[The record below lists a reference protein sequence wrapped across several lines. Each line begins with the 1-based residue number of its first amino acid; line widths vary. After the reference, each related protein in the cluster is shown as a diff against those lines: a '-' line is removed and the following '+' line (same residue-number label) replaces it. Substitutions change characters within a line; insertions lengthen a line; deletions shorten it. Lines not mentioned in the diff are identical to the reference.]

1 MPELSPMSVGVGVG
15 RRVEGIAVAVRVGV
29 ADSKDEGAT
38 EGTNVAEGGAGE
50 AEAGR
55 VAMGVAVLPHPAMNT
70 PTTITSRKRE
80 AIIRF
85 MCHLLSS
92 VSAQRPALVASG
104 RRVGSLSKRKKLEA
118 SQMPKNAATPTC
130 RVHLGMMGSSF
141 STRETVQQ
149 KYTPK

>member
-1 MPELSPMSVGVGVG
+1 MSVGVGVG

-92 VSAQRPALVASG
+92 VSAQRLALPAAG
-104 RRVGSLSKRKKLEA
+104 GKKA
-118 SQMPKNAATPTC
+118 WK
-130 RVHLGMMGSSF
+130 
-141 STRETVQQ
+141 RETAIAQTKAKKRAESQPSGARTVSWHCRLSLMVV
-149 KYTPK
+149 P

>member
-1 MPELSPMSVGVGVG
+1 MKVGDGVG
-15 RRVEGIAVAVRVGV
+15 RGVGGIAVAVRVGV

-55 VAMGVAVLPHPAMNT
+55 VAVLPHPAMNT

-85 MCHLLSS
+85 MGHLLSS
-92 VSAQRPALVASG
+92 APN
-104 RRVGSLSKRKKLEA
+104 GSR
-118 SQMPKNAATPTC
+118 
-130 RVHLGMMGSSF
+130 
-141 STRETVQQ
+141 
-149 KYTPK
+149 

>member
-1 MPELSPMSVGVGVG
+1 MKVGDGLGRGVG
-15 RRVEGIAVAVRVGV
+15 GIAVAVRVGV
-29 ADSKDEGAT
+29 ADSKDEGAA

-55 VAMGVAVLPHPAMNT
+55 VAVLPHPAMNT

-92 VSAQRPALVASG
+92 VSAQRCALPASG
-104 RRVGSLSKRKKLEA
+104 RAWTMLEA
-118 SQMPKNAATPTC
+118 SINPKPEKC
-130 RVHLGMMGSSF
+130 S
-141 STRETVQQ
+141 
-149 KYTPK
+149 

>member
-1 MPELSPMSVGVGVG
+1 MSVGVGVG

-92 VSAQRPALVASG
+92 VSAQRGALAVGGLRTCPFEPCVPANPLHAG
-104 RRVGSLSKRKKLEA
+104 
-118 SQMPKNAATPTC
+118 
-130 RVHLGMMGSSF
+130 LGCLNWI
-141 STRETVQQ
+141 TVPLMQ
-149 KYTPK
+149 K

>member
-1 MPELSPMSVGVGVG
+1 MRVGDGLGRGVG
-15 RRVEGIAVAVRVGV
+15 GIAVAVRVGV

-85 MCHLLSS
+85 MGHLLSS
-92 VSAQRPALVASG
+92 VSAQRLALPAGG
-104 RRVGSLSKRKKLEA
+104 RDET
-118 SQMPKNAATPTC
+118 TP
-130 RVHLGMMGSSF
+130 L
-141 STRETVQQ
+141 
-149 KYTPK
+149 

>member
-1 MPELSPMSVGVGVG
+1 MSVGVGVG

-92 VSAQRPALVASG
+92 VSAQL
-104 RRVGSLSKRKKLEA
+104 
-118 SQMPKNAATPTC
+118 
-130 RVHLGMMGSSF
+130 
-141 STRETVQQ
+141 
-149 KYTPK
+149 

>member
-1 MPELSPMSVGVGVG
+1 MRVGDGLG
-15 RRVEGIAVAVRVGV
+15 RGVEGIAVAVRVGV

-50 AEAGR
+50 AESGR

-92 VSAQRPALVASG
+92 VSAQRLALAAVGG
-104 RRVGSLSKRKKLEA
+104 RVDSPSKRKKLKA
-118 SQMPKNAATPTC
+118 TKMPKKRAAYPPSAARC
-130 RVHLGMMGSSF
+130 VGRF
-141 STRETVQQ
+141 
-149 KYTPK
+149 

>member
-1 MPELSPMSVGVGVG
+1 MSVGVGVG

-85 MCHLLSS
+85 MGHLLSS
-92 VSAQRPALVASG
+92 VSAQRCALPAGG
-104 RRVGSLSKRKKLEA
+104 RDEVTPFCRKQLEA
-118 SQMPKNAATPTC
+118 KKTA
-130 RVHLGMMGSSF
+130 
-141 STRETVQQ
+141 
-149 KYTPK
+149 

>member
-1 MPELSPMSVGVGVG
+1 MSVGVGVG

-29 ADSKDEGAT
+29 ADSKDEG
-38 EGTNVAEGGAGE
+38 AEGGAGE

-92 VSAQRPALVASG
+92 VSAQRI
-104 RRVGSLSKRKKLEA
+104 KD
-118 SQMPKNAATPTC
+118 
-130 RVHLGMMGSSF
+130 
-141 STRETVQQ
+141 
-149 KYTPK
+149 